1 MQFTKIEPPNL
12 LYQIIAQIKRN
23 LATGELRKGDKLP
36 SERHLCTVFG
46 LSRATVREALKT
58 LEILGLV
65 ECLHGSG
72 YYISS
77 NLCNTMS
84 EPLSIMMLVER
95 GSMVHTHELRRALEQ
110 ESAALAAA
118 HASDAD
124 IAIMETL
131 IAHINMEQDEQVKAA
146 LDQQFHYA
154 LARASGNPLL
164 VTLLNACESLIN
176 EHIHD
181 ARILIIQNDNE
192 MLINRQ
198 HEAILAAIKKRS
210 SKAAAA
216 AMKEHMELIAA
227 SLIQ

>member
-1 MQFTKIEPPNL
+1 
-12 LYQIIAQIKRN
+12 
-23 LATGELRKGDKLP
+23 
-36 SERHLCTVFG
+36 
-46 LSRATVREALKT
+46 
-58 LEILGLV
+58 
-65 ECLHGSG
+65 
-72 YYISS
+72 
-77 NLCNTMS
+77 
-84 EPLSIMMLVER
+84 MLVER
-95 GSMVHTHELRRALEQ
+95 GSILHTHELRRALEQ
-110 ESAALAAA
+110 ESAALAAT

-181 ARILIIQNDNE
+181 ARILIIQSDNE

-198 HEAILAAIKKRS
+198 HEAILAAIKNRS

>member
-12 LYQIIAQIKRN
+12 LYQIISQIKRN

-36 SERHLCTVFG
+36 SERHLCTAFG

-95 GSMVHTHELRRALEQ
+95 GSILHTHELRRALEQ
-110 ESAALAAA
+110 ESAALAAT

-164 VTLLNACESLIN
+164 VTLLN

-181 ARILIIQNDNE
+181 ARILIIQSDNE